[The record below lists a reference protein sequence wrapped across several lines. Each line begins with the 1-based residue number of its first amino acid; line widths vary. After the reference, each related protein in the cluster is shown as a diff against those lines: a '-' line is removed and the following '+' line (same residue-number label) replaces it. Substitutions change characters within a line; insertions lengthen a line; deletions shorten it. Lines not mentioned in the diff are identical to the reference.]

1 METGEK
7 ARTESQD
14 SMFLANILL
23 SLSVQENVVT
33 LKVPPSLDPLISVQ
47 RTIAGN
53 YWEIN

>member
-1 METGEK
+1 METEER

-14 SMFLANILL
+14 AMLLANILL
-23 SLSVQENVVT
+23 SLSVQGNVVT

>member
-1 METGEK
+1 METGER

-14 SMFLANILL
+14 ATLLANILL

>member
-1 METGEK
+1 METGER

-14 SMFLANILL
+14 AMLLANILL

-33 LKVPPSLDPLISVQ
+33 LTVPPSLDPLISVQ